1 MRRPRTRDTAHAN
14 TEPTAAGAP
23 PEPGEPGGTPPELR
37 PARDPALTPSTGP
50 TARAASRDGP
60 PRRRWRSFVP
70 APLRHSAVIFLLLL
84 LLEYVVAPEL
94 VGASR
99 HLYLLTHIHVG
110 WVVAGF
116 VFEAASL
123 ASYALLSRS
132 LLPGTRPSYSTI
144 LRIDLS
150 GLAISHVLPG
160 GSAGSA
166 GLGYRLLTRNGV
178 NGADAAFAMATQ
190 GIGSAVVL
198 NGLLWCSLVI
208 SIPIA
213 GFHPIY
219 VVVALVG
226 MLVLLVVGALVYSLT
241 HGEQGAIRFARSVGS
256 RIPRLDPDRV
266 EVLVRRLGSSLRD
279 LAADRNVLRRALRW
293 AVLNWLLDA
302 ASLWA
307 FVAAFGI
314 YVDPFELFAAYGI
327 ANVLAVIPVTPGGLG
342 LIDAAAPALLVSFG
356 VTRSPATLAV
366 LAWRLVNF
374 WIPIPIGAAAY
385 VSLRVPRGSSLG
397 ARSRALRTMATEA
410 APADPTVP
418 VPVTPPPTAGSRQ
431 PGSAPDAPRVPQD
444 RPAPPTRSGS

>member
-1 MRRPRTRDTAHAN
+1 MRRPGTRDTVRAS
-14 TEPTAAGAP
+14 
-23 PEPGEPGGTPPELR
+23 PEPAPADAPAGSGDR
-37 PARDPALTPSTGP
+37 PA
-50 TARAASRDGP
+50 
-60 PRRRWRSFVP
+60 RRRWRSFVP

-99 HLYLLTHIHVG
+99 HLYLLTHIRVG

-123 ASYALLSRS
+123 AAYALLSRS

-198 NGLLWCSLVI
+198 NALLWCSLVI

-241 HGEQGAIRFARSVGS
+241 HGEQGAIRFARALGR

-266 EVLVRRLGSSLRD
+266 EVLVRELGRSLRD
-279 LAADRNVLRRALRW
+279 LAADRNLLRRALRW
-293 AVLNWLLDA
+293 AALNWLLDA

-397 ARSRALRTMATEA
+397 ARSRALRNMATEA
-410 APADPTVP
+410 TPADPTVP
-418 VPVTPPPTAGSRQ
+418 VPVTPPASAGPRQ
-431 PGSAPDAPRVPQD
+431 AGTSPGAVPVAQD
-444 RPAPPTRSGS
+444 RPAPPPRSGS

>member
-1 MRRPRTRDTAHAN
+1 MEEQPLAAEPALGRQ
-14 TEPTAAGAP
+14 PTAV
-23 PEPGEPGGTPPELR
+23 
-37 PARDPALTPSTGP
+37 P
-50 TARAASRDGP
+50 T
-60 PRRRWRSFVP
+60 RRSWRSLVP
-70 APLRHSAVIFLLLL
+70 APLRHSAVIFVLLL

-99 HLYLLTHIHVG
+99 HLYLLTHIRIG

-116 VFEAASL
+116 LFEAASL
-123 ASYALLSRS
+123 AAYGLLSRS

-144 LRIDLS
+144 IRIDLS
-150 GLAISHVLPG
+150 GLAVSHVLPG

-198 NGLLWCSLVI
+198 NALLWCSLVI

-241 HGEQGAIRFARSVGS
+241 HGEDGAIRFARALGHRV
-256 RIPRLDPDRV
+256 PRLDPDRV
-266 EVLVRRLGSSLRD
+266 ELLVRRLGTSLRD
-279 LAADRNVLRRALRW
+279 LATDRGLLRRALRW

-302 ASLWA
+302 ASLWS
-307 FVAAFGI
+307 FVAALGI
-314 YVDPFELFAAYGI
+314 YVNPFELFAAYGI

-374 WIPIPIGAAAY
+374 WIPIPVGAAAY

-397 ARSRALRTMATEA
+397 ARSRALRDMATEA
-410 APADPTVP
+410 TPADPTVP
-418 VPVTPPPTAGSRQ
+418 IPVTTAPVEPIDGSQRGTRKNPPSGA
-431 PGSAPDAPRVPQD
+431 PGGRPGGPRRRQD
-444 RPAPPTRSGS
+444 RPAPPARSGS